1 MNQFQ
6 KARQSKSFISRFLVG
21 IILLIVCLYIFWWFN
36 QKQKNILLGTGIVA
50 AWALGIQMMDYDL
63 DLSTLWDT
71 GSIEDSRVENK
82 NGVKLIGKCLSDNLN
97 CSNFDTQPEAQT
109 LYEDCAEQIIA
120 NNKWI
125 DTKIDVYGLDG
136 DNDGVVCESLPKGE

>member
-6 KARQSKSFISRFLVG
+6 KARNSKSFVTRLLVW
-21 IILLIVCLYIFWWFN
+21 IIALIVCLYFFWWFN
-36 QKQKNILLGTGIVA
+36 NKQKNILLGTWIVA
-50 AWALGIQMMDYDL
+50 AGALGVQMMDYDL
-63 DLSTLWDT
+63 DLWTLRDT
-71 GSIEDSRVENK
+71 GSIEDSRVESK
-82 NGVKLIGKCLSDNLN
+82 NWVKLIGKCLSDNLN
-97 CSNFDTQPEAQT
+97 CSNFNTQSEAQA

-125 DTKIDVYGLDG
+125 DTTIDVYGLDG